1 MFQMSSLV
9 SFQTPG
15 LKGEA
20 NTKCPEPIFFSRWPP
35 GGDSYGCKKDLSSC
49 VNICLPGPL

>member
-20 NTKCPEPIFFSRWPP
+20 NTKCPKPIFFLA
-35 GGDSYGCKKDLSSC
+35 GHQGAIVMVAKK
-49 VNICLPGPL
+49 I

>member
-20 NTKCPEPIFFSRWPP
+20 NTKCPKPIFFFLA
-35 GGDSYGCKKDLSSC
+35 GHQGAIVMVAKK
-49 VNICLPGPL
+49 I